1 VEKKHDP
8 TRRGLLKKAAYAAP
22 VILTL
27 QATSSVAKAGS
38 EIEPLTRPK
47 KAKKPKKR

>member
-1 VEKKHDP
+1 MKQHRDV
-8 TRRGLLKKAAYAAP
+8 TRREVLKKAAYAAP

-38 EIEPLTRPK
+38 VKESQ
-47 KAKKPKKR
+47 KPKKQPVKKR